1 MTAMFDTDRKFW
13 GWGVASFRFPPPALQ
28 RVRAFL
34 EARFGAPLPE
44 PWAPPTLESLSMPA
58 PVLAAPGGFAGI
70 ASSERYHRAAHTYG
84 KSFRDIVRALDGDF
98 SGAPDFVAY
107 PRDETDVLRIL
118 RWADDARVAVIP
130 FGGGSS
136 VVGGVEVDR
145 EVRVQYSGVVSLD
158 LCRLDKVLAVD
169 RESRCARVQ
178 AGTYGPSLEAQLRPH
193 GYTLRHFPQSFEFS
207 TVGGW
212 IATRAG
218 GHYATNYT
226 HIDDFVQSTR
236 MVTPQGVLETRRL
249 PGNGAG
255 PQEDRLVLGSEGVF
269 GVITEAW
276 LRVQDAPCF
285 RAGCSVTFETFAA
298 GAAACR
304 ALAQSGLFPA
314 NARLIER
321 DEVAFMGAGD
331 GRHHLLVL
339 GFESAT
345 VPQDDR
351 LRAALD
357 ICSAHGGQAGKASR
371 VGDVTGSPLD
381 GPTVAGASGASG
393 ASGAPATSAADTW
406 KQSFMQAPYLRD
418 ELVRLGV
425 ICETF
430 ETCTTW
436 ANFPALDDAVRAAA
450 RQTLDA
456 HCAGKGVVTCR
467 FTHLYPDGPAPYYT
481 VLAPSRRG
489 RQLEQWDAI
498 KAAVSRALI
507 DNGATITHHHAVGKD
522 HRPWYL
528 QQNSPLSLD
537 MLRAAKRAV
546 DPGGIM
552 NPGTLL

>member
-44 PWAPPTLESLSMPA
+44 PWAPPTLESLRMPA

-269 GVITEAW
+269 GVITVAW
-276 LRVQDAPCF
+276 LRVQDAPRF

-304 ALAQSGLFPA
+304 TLAQSGLFPA

-345 VPQDDR
+345 MPQDDK
-351 LRAALD
+351 LHAALE
-357 ICSAHGGQAGKASR
+357 ICAVHGGQAGKASR
-371 VGDVTGSPLD
+371 VGGVPGGPSD
-381 GPTVAGASGASG
+381 GPTVAGTSG
-393 ASGAPATSAADTW
+393 ASGAPAASAADTW

-418 ELVRLGV
+418 ELVRMGM

-436 ANFPALDDAVRAAA
+436 ANFQALDDAVRAAA
-450 RQTLDA
+450 RQAIDA

-467 FTHLYPDGPAPYYT
+467 YTHLYPDGPAPYYT

-537 MLRAAKRAV
+537 MLRAAKQAV
-546 DPGGIM
+546 DPRGIM